1 MSNHES
7 SRVEGRSTKM
17 PLFFKYK
24 NSKFDSSV
32 TYFRSVDSKIPFTNA
47 ARAPLM
53 N

>member
-17 PLFFKYK
+17 PLFSNTKIV
-24 NSKFDSSV
+24 NLTV
-32 TYFRSVDSKIPFTNA
+32 QFRSVDSKIPFTNA

-53 N
+53 NN